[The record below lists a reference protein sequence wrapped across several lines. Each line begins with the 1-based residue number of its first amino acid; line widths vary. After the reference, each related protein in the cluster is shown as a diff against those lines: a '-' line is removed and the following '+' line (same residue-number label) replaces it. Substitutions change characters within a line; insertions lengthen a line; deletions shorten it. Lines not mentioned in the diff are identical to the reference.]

1 MLHFHPLRPLV
12 IKTTLFGAL
21 FSSASLLSATPLS
34 APLDDFQPNCDIRQ
48 LSLTPEQRNQLRTI
62 RYDYKRELDQANS
75 KNNRIS
81 RFRHPTLMRLL
92 SAESFNENAARDYIQ
107 ARYMPSMDF
116 AIGELKIQHRFY
128 QLLTPM
134 QRQQWLKACLK

>member
-1 MLHFHPLRPLV
+1 MLHFYPLRPLV
-12 IKTTLFGAL
+12 IRTALFGVL
-21 FSSASLLSATPLS
+21 FGSTGLLPASPLS

-48 LSLTPEQRNQLRTI
+48 LSLTPEQRSQLRTI

-75 KNNRIS
+75 KNNRIIRS
-81 RFRHPTLMRLL
+81 RHPTLMRLL
-92 SAESFNENAARDYIQ
+92 AAESFNESAARDYIQ

-128 QLLTPM
+128 QLLTPV
-134 QRQQWLKACLK
+134 QRQQWLKTCLK